1 MSKISAYSL
10 AFITGIIITLMVV
23 ANTELGRITS
33 IEVSTIVNQFI
44 AIIILSSL
52 IAVARNNK
60 IIVPEQKKSR
70 WYWFFGGSFG
80 IVIVLI
86 NYYTLINI
94 GATLAMAGAVFG
106 QSLMGLIIDVTGM
119 LNLEKRKTT
128 REKKISITISYL
140 GILIMSIFSKT
151 EVKIGYLALAILAG
165 MITMFQMGY
174 NSNFAK
180 KKGTFISTLVNVT
193 SGFITIAIVSL
204 LFFYDNTK
212 SSFADLVTAP
222 FYLIVGG
229 SILGIFVVVITNIV
243 IPQIPAVYSA
253 LLLSSGQ
260 IMTSLIF
267 DYLLYERFSFSLL
280 IGTLIMIA
288 GLAYG
293 AIKVD

>member
-1 MSKISAYSL
+1 MSKILAYSL

-33 IEVSTIVNQFI
+33 IEVSTIINQFI
-44 AIIILSSL
+44 AIIVLSSF

-94 GATLAMAGAVFG
+94 GATFAMAGAVFG
-106 QSLMGLIIDVTGM
+106 QSLMGLIIDVTGL

-140 GILIMSIFSKT
+140 GILVMSVFSKT
-151 EVKIGYLALAILAG
+151 DVKIGYLALSILAG

-193 SGFITIAIVSL
+193 SGFITIAIISL
-204 LFFYDNTK
+204 LFFLDNTI
-212 SSFADLVTAP
+212 SSFSNLSNAP

-267 DYLLYERFSFSLL
+267 DYLLYERFSLSLL
-280 IGTLIMIA
+280 VGTLIMIS

-293 AIKVD
+293 AIKAD